1 MRFASKGPTVRAL
14 PVTLVLALSLAGCT
28 ELQREFSGP
37 AKLEVVGAPQGACIT
52 VKVAGQAQSRCDGST
67 FRFTGLSGELP
78 VEVQVDWQGLR
89 VQEYS
94 GQVRL
99 APGTTSR
106 VEVERKRVSVE
117 VEAPWASSRAV
128 YEAYVDGAWA
138 FGTTTYPDPP
148 PGGLEGMV
156 LVVKESRN
164 TLSLPTAPR
173 AAIRVRDDT
182 GEARV
187 MVNTPTDGMR
197 IRVAE
202 PQYAPIRLTP
212 EGLASGVSCVVA
224 LVGQVEAARTC
235 TPPFTLTLTPSDGS
249 YRTVLVQAYRDGF
262 VFQEGQVSAKAG
274 ESRSVPMARK
284 RVQVE
289 LTAPGFTADT
299 TAYGEVWLRPED
311 QEGVPLYG
319 DPPPAGY
326 DGYRLADRAMV
337 VNGVATL
344 SVPTGRMVLFRLAGS
359 RTTEGVVELVD
370 GDRRVVLP

>member
-1 MRFASKGPTVRAL
+1 MRSASS
-14 PVTLVLALSLAGCT
+14 LVLLGLSLSLAGCT
-28 ELQREFSGP
+28 ELQREFAGP
-37 AKLEVVGAPQGACIT
+37 AKLEVVGAPQGACIA

-78 VEVQVDWQGLR
+78 VEVRVDWQGLP

-148 PGGLEGMV
+148 PGGLDGMV
-156 LVVKESRN
+156 LVVRESRN

-187 MVNTPTDGMR
+187 MVNNPTDGMR

-224 LVGQVEAARTC
+224 LLGQVEAARSC
-235 TPPFTLTLTPSDGS
+235 TPPFTLTLTPPDGS
-249 YRTVLVQAYRDGF
+249 YRTILVQAYRDGF
-262 VFQEGQVSAKAG
+262 VLQEGQVSAKAG
-274 ESRSVPMARK
+274 ESRNVPMARK

-311 QEGVPLYG
+311 QDGVPLYG

-326 DGYRLADRAMV
+326 EGYRLADRAMV
-337 VNGVATL
+337 LNGVATL
-344 SVPTGRMVLFRLAGS
+344 SVPTGRMVLFRMVGS
-359 RTTEGVVELVD
+359 RTTEGVVELVNEN
-370 GDRRVVLP
+370 RRVVLP